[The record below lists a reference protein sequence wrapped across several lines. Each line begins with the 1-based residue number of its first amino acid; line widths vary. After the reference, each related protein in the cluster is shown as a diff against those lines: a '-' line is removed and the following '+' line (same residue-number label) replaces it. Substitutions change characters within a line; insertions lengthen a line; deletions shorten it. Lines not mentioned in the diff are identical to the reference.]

1 MDESPSNDSTPDLT
15 HAVKRLLQ
23 RIFVIGENRLQ
34 LFLVEAQE
42 ERERFLLAVALGAVA
57 AGFALLTGVAFTLL
71 IVLAFWDTHPMIAL
85 LVLTIIYAVVA
96 FFCYT
101 KMMQILK
108 DWQTLPATIEQLKK
122 DRECL
127 EKQLG

>member
-1 MDESPSNDSTPDLT
+1 MEAPPSNDSAPDLSV
-15 HAVKRLLQ
+15 AIKRLLQ
-23 RIFVIGENRLQ
+23 RIFITGENRLQ

-42 ERERFLLAVALGAVA
+42 ERERFFCAVALGIVA
-57 AGFALLTGVAFTLL
+57 AGFALLTGIAFTLL
-71 IVLAFWDTHPMIAL
+71 VVLIFWDNHPAIAL
-85 LVLTIIYAVVA
+85 LVLTMVYAIVAVV
-96 FFCYT
+96 CHS
-101 KMMQILK
+101 KMMQVVK